1 MEKKIIALTLF
12 AMSSAASA
20 GGFFGAGLGQS
31 SADVGPQYSVPG
43 LSISDTDTAF
53 KIFGGYEFNE
63 NIAIE
68 GGYTYL
74 GEFGGSY
81 TYTDGL
87 YLYTDSE
94 MVETG
99 ALYVAAVATI
109 PLGPV
114 SLFGK
119 AGFAHWFADYR
130 YYDDWYGYTWTDSAT
145 GIDPVVGA
153 GVKFNIGQGF
163 QVRGEFE
170 RYMDIG
176 DPNVTGQ
183 SDVDVISINAV
194 LKF

>member
-1 MEKKIIALTLF
+1 MHKKIIAMALF
-12 AMSSAASA
+12 ATASVANA
-20 GGFFGAGLGQS
+20 GGYFGAGLGQS
-31 SADVGPQYSVPG
+31 SADVGQYYGPSV
-43 LSISDTDTAF
+43 SVSDTDTAF

-81 TYTDGL
+81 TYTDGF

-94 MVETG
+94 MVEAG
-99 ALYVAAVATI
+99 AFYVAAVATI

-119 AGFAHWFADYR
+119 AGFAHWIADYT
-130 YYDDWYGYTWTDSAT
+130 YYDDWYGYAFTDAAT

-153 GVKFNIGQGF
+153 GVKFNLSQSF
-163 QVRGEFE
+163 VLRGEFE
-170 RYMDIG
+170 RYMDVG
-176 DPNVTGQ
+176 DPLITGQ
-183 SDVDVISINAV
+183 SDVDVISVNAV
-194 LKF
+194 LQF